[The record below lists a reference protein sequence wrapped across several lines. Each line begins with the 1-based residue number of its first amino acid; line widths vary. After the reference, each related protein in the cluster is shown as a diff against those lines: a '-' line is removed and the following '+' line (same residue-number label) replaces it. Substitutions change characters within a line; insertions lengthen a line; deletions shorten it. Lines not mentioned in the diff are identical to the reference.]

1 MIALPNSWKVYFS
14 TGRWG
19 EIVTT
24 VLNSEKTAV
33 FCNRTSANIPTLS
46 LPLLLHFCSADK
58 DKPCPRFCKSSSWY
72 RVDFKSRWIY
82 SWLSLFHRTVNRTE
96 VNTTNPRLL
105 LCDPVCTICMRLKC
119 HQFIMQNKSLLSFP
133 AATFLW
139 ILRVFF
145 QGVNKLKSTFR
156 EFRLLSIACNKF
168 PGKNN
173 MHRFWKGRQSRRQR
187 WIEMELGMAVRL

>member
-1 MIALPNSWKVYFS
+1 MIALPNSWQVYFS

-33 FCNRTSANIPTLS
+33 FCNRTANIPTLS

-72 RVDFKSRWIY
+72 KVDFKSRWIY
-82 SWLSLFHRTVNRTE
+82 SWLSLFHRTVNWTE
-96 VNTTNPRLL
+96 VNTTNPRLP
-105 LCDPVCTICMRLKC
+105 LCDPVCTICMRLKR
-119 HQFIMQNKSLLSFP
+119 HQFIKQNKSLLSFP

-145 QGVNKLKSTFR
+145 SGGKQIK
-156 EFRLLSIACNKF
+156 IYF
-168 PGKNN
+168 P
-173 MHRFWKGRQSRRQR
+173 
-187 WIEMELGMAVRL
+187 WIPFVEYCM